1 MSCGFHSISSF
12 LRIFKL
18 QKGVPRLNSAE
29 FIIQPIPP
37 LLCQHQTELVLE
49 GIQIVVMQV
58 DCLRNIVVN
67 QNIVFD
73 RNDPVTS
80 ALSQY
85 LNCIRAHQRT
95 IHTIL
100 RRWLPT
106 TLDISKHGHTRLDA
120 SLLLDQ
126 ICQLACIRYTFC
138 HDNQIAVSA
147 IGVPFTQ
154 CIYNV
159 IEVSVPFL
167 R

>member
-1 MSCGFHSISSF
+1 MDSTLSHRSSVSSNY
-12 LRIFKL
+12 K
-18 QKGVPRLNSAE
+18 KGVPRLNSAE

-37 LLCQHQTELVLE
+37 LLCQHQTELILE
-49 GIQIVVMQV
+49 GIQIVVLQV
-58 DCLRNIVVN
+58 DCLCDIIIN
-67 QNIVFD
+67 QNVVLD
-73 RNDPVTS
+73 CNDPVTS

-100 RRWLPT
+100 RRWLSSS
-106 TLDISKHGHTRLDA
+106 LDISKHRYTRLDA
-120 SLLLDQ
+120 SLLLNQ